1 MSEKVI
7 QSRKQTLDLLLSDHN
22 IHCFSCEGNGDCKLQ
37 DYAYEYGLD
46 CSSYEGEKSGGEIDD
61 SNKFF
66 TYDPSLCILCHRC
79 VNTCN
84 EIVGRGAIATMER
97 GFQSIIGN
105 GEGKW
110 ADGTC
115 ESCGNCVQACPD
127 RRSYYEAQKEIPCL
141 SGRKESVDNLS
152 TLCNWMPVL
161 SVSKRWK
168 KLWIQRR
175 MMDHPIK
182 VCLSCKRAKWKL

>member
-1 MSEKVI
+1 MIHLMIDGNPVEVEKGTTILHAAKKIGVKIPTLCYIENLLPDGSCRLCVVEVKNNGRTKIDTACTLQASEGDEVFTMSEKVI

-84 EIVGRGAIATMER
+84 EIVGTVR
-97 GFQSIIGN
+97 Q
-105 GEGKW
+105 
-110 ADGTC
+110 
-115 ESCGNCVQACPD
+115 
-127 RRSYYEAQKEIPCL
+127 
-141 SGRKESVDNLS
+141 
-152 TLCNWMPVL
+152 
-161 SVSKRWK
+161 
-168 KLWIQRR
+168 
-175 MMDHPIK
+175 
-182 VCLSCKRAKWKL
+182 